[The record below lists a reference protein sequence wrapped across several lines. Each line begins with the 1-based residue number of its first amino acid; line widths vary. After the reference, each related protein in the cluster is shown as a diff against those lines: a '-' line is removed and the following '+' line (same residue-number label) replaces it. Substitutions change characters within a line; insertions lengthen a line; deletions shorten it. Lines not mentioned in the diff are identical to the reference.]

1 MRSGNPIL
9 NDRAF
14 DSGAQAYGRETMTLD
29 GTVNKAFIMLVIL
42 SAGALVIWN
51 QYFDGKEVFPLMIG
65 SAIVGFLLALVI
77 AFVRKAAPFL
87 APVYAAAEGIF
98 VGGLSAYYESLY
110 SGITLQAVLLTMAVF
125 VALLLAY
132 KTRLIRATQNF
143 KLGVFAATAGI
154 AIMYL
159 LSFVL
164 GFFGI
169 TIPYLHE
176 NNWIGIGISLFI
188 VVIAALNLVLD
199 FDFIESGARN
209 GLPKYMEWYGAF
221 GLIVTLI
228 WLYLEILRLLAKLR
242 SRD

>member
-1 MRSGNPIL
+1 MRSGNPVL

-14 DSGAQAYGRETMTLD
+14 ERGGKAYGHATMTLD
-29 GTVNKAFIMLVIL
+29 GTVNKAFILLVIL
-42 SAGALVIWN
+42 SAGAMVTWN
-51 QYFDGKEVFPLMIG
+51 RYFEGQEVFPLAIG
-65 SAIVGFLLALVI
+65 SAIVGLVLALII
-77 AFVRKAAPFL
+77 AFAHRTAPFL

-98 VGGLSAYYESLY
+98 VGGLSAHYESLY
-110 SGITLQAVLLTMAVF
+110 RGITLQAVLLTVAVF

-154 AIMYL
+154 FIMYL

-164 GFFGI
+164 GLFGVAV
-169 TIPYLHE
+169 PFLHE
-176 NNWIGIGISLFI
+176 NGWVGIGISLFI

-209 GLPKYMEWYGAF
+209 GLPKHMEWYGAF
-221 GLIVTLI
+221 GLVVTLI